1 LELTNTLKHHYDEVT
16 AIKVS
21 HDGTKVASGTSNKN
35 IILWD
40 ATTKQIIHKK
50 FSYHNSKIIDLDWSG
65 DDSYLASC
73 SMDKTVKIW
82 NISETVLLKTFE
94 NMDSEVLQKLR
105 FVNENELIC
114 GGYSIALR
122 LFSFK

>member
-1 LELTNTLKHHYDEVT
+1 MELTNTLKHHHDELT

-40 ATTKQIIHKK
+40 ASTKEIIHKK
-50 FSYHNSKIIDLDWSG
+50 FSSHTSKIIDLDWSD

-73 SMDKTVKIW
+73 SMDKTVKVW
-82 NISETVLLKTFE
+82 NISETVVLKTFQ
-94 NMDSEVLQKLR
+94 NMDIDVLQKLK

-122 LFSFK
+122 VFSFK

>member
-1 LELTNTLKHHYDEVT
+1 LELTNTLKHHHDEVT

-40 ATTKQIIHKK
+40 ASSKQIIHKK
-50 FSYHNSKIIDLDWSG
+50 FSSHYSKIIDLDWSG

-94 NMDSEVLQKLR
+94 SMDSEVLQKLR
-105 FVNENELIC
+105 FVNENDLIC